1 MHIKFPYHKILV
13 PATNGQRAKKS
24 RLIPYINV
32 RIFNEDKYLDVLA
45 LIDSGAEY
53 CLFDGEIGEI
63 IGLENIENDDKID
76 VLGIGQITKP
86 FYLHDIEIEIGGHK
100 FPCQGGFSYN
110 YKGPPLLGQY
120 GFFSLFK
127 VIFNFQKE
135 EIELVR
141 K

>member
-76 VLGIGQITKP
+76 VLGIGQITIP
-86 FYLHDIEIEIGGHK
+86 FYLPKRRRKAHGFIHEDIRRLARSGDK
-100 FPCQGGFSYN
+100 
-110 YKGPPLLGQY
+110 
-120 GFFSLFK
+120 
-127 VIFNFQKE
+127 
-135 EIELVR
+135 
-141 K
+141 